1 MGRNS
6 MRLFLCIYNLVILL
20 SVILVHHQGVI
31 DDNTYYICIV
41 TWGLWLTIFNM
52 WGDDNERW

>member
-20 SVILVHHQGVI
+20 SVILVHYQGTI

-41 TWGLWLTIFNM
+41 TWGLWLTILNM
-52 WGDDNERW
+52 WGDNNERW